1 MKTSKKETLSER
13 KPHSREVRIVTPYP
27 ITYRFKVKSEFE
39 GKSLLDLMS
48 TRFPFHGVRVWEIK
62 IINGHVG
69 VNGHE
74 ASAHQILSKGDEIF
88 HHNPKVIEP
97 SVPDEV
103 EVLEQTDD
111 YLMVYKP
118 APLPM
123 HPGGR
128 YNKNSLT
135 SILEEKGFNNLRIVH
150 RLDAVTSGLVLF
162 ARNKTFAQKA
172 MVAFSEARVQ
182 KTYYALVTG
191 NPQDDTVTIDS
202 PIRRKTGFVFESE
215 LGLKHAKSAITHFEV
230 IKRAEKSAFIKCSP
244 RTGRTHQ
251 IRLHLE
257 QWGYPIIDDPIYGV
271 EGDKSSKKAQKTGIS
286 LLNAGLEI
294 NELNLSYNLENP
306 ELRIQ
311 NLSI

>member
-1 MKTSKKETLSER
+1 MVDS
-13 KPHSREVRIVTPYP
+13 SRPVRIVSPYP

-39 GKSLLDLMS
+39 GKSLLDLMT
-48 TRFPFHGVRVWEIK
+48 TRFPFHGANVWKVKIK
-62 IINGHVG
+62 NGHVG
-69 VNGHE
+69 VNGEE
-74 ASAHQILSKGDEIF
+74 ADARHILSRQDEVY
-88 HHNPKVIEP
+88 HHNPGVIEP

-103 EVLEQTDD
+103 EVLEQNTN
-111 YLMVYKP
+111 YLIVYKP

-135 SILEEKGFNNLRIVH
+135 TILEEKGFNNLRIVH

-162 ARNKTFAQKA
+162 ARNKEFAQKA
-172 MVAFSEARVQ
+172 MVCFSQSKVR
-182 KTYYALVTG
+182 KTYYALVSG
-191 NPQDDTVTIDS
+191 NPAEKSKTIDT

-215 LGLKHAKSAITHFEV
+215 LGLKHAKEAITHFEV
-230 IKRAEKSAFIKCSP
+230 IKQNKDSAIVKCTP
-244 RTGRTHQ
+244 KTGRTHQ

-271 EGDKSSKKAQKTGIS
+271 GGDKSSKRAQKAGIR

-294 NELNLSYNLENP
+294 AELDLKYILENP

-311 NLSI
+311 NLSF

>member
-1 MKTSKKETLSER
+1 MTVNR
-13 KPHSREVRIVTPYP
+13 PVRIVSPYP

-39 GKSLLDLMS
+39 GKSLLDLMT
-48 TRFPFHGVRVWEIK
+48 TRFPFHGVKIWETK
-62 IINGHVG
+62 ISNGHVG

-74 ASAHQILSKGDEIF
+74 ASANQILSKGDEVF

-128 YNKNSLT
+128 YNKNTLI
-135 SILEEKGFNNLRIVH
+135 SILEEQGFENLRIVH

-191 NPQDDTVTIDS
+191 NPEKHSITIDT
-202 PIRRKTGFVFESE
+202 PVRRKTGFVFESE
-215 LGLKHAKSAITHFEV
+215 LGLKHAKEAVTFFEV
-230 IKRAEKSAFIKCSP
+230 VRRGEKSAIIRCSP
-244 RTGRTHQ
+244 KTGRTHQ

-257 QWGYPIIDDPIYGV
+257 QWGHPIIDDPIYGID
-271 EGDKSSKKAQKTGIS
+271 GDKSSKRAQKVGIS

-294 NELNLSYNLENP
+294 KELGIKNELAVP
-306 ELRIQ
+306 ESWFL
-311 NLSI
+311 